1 MLDVCDNAD
10 GVCASGGGG
19 GGGAMVTID
28 VGQMGRAAVAA
39 AVAAGVVATVVA
51 GYRVDAG
58 SVGDGGDNCGK
69 VVAVVGDDGGVGAN
83 DDEVWRL
90 CLLWLLWCEND
101 GNGREPRSLIPA
113 LPRRRSLVLL
123 FLPKQVRG
131 PVREI
136 EESEYDGEEDP

>member
-1 MLDVCDNAD
+1 MLDVCDSAG

-19 GGGAMVTID
+19 AMVTTD
-28 VGQMGRAAVAA
+28 VDQMGRAAVAA

-58 SVGDGGDNCGK
+58 SVGDGGDNCGT

-90 CLLWLLWCEND
+90 WLLWLWCEND

-113 LPRRRSLVLL
+113 LPRRRLLVLL